1 MKARDLQTLS
11 DRDLLAEVQVMF
23 NGIDGDEATY
33 GLTAGDSLALTG
45 VLGPYETALDSLDA
59 SLATTAAAYGTRD
72 NTRDAVETEVSR
84 LMKAIRLGVGNDP
97 SKLAV
102 VNLDAYDTIA
112 TPAGEP
118 GTAPLA
124 VVDYEILK
132 HIIKFRDA
140 ANPDKRG
147 KPKGILGAEIWSKVG
162 GEPPASDSDYSMV
175 TLDTGSPHVIFYDM
189 EDAGKKVWYRLR
201 WVSTSQEKGG
211 WGEVVEATVNG

>member
-11 DRDLLAEVQVMF
+11 DRDLLAQVQLLF
-23 NGIDGDEATY
+23 DGIDGDEATY

-45 VLGPYETALDSLDA
+45 VLGPYETALDTLDA
-59 SLATTAAAYGTRD
+59 SLAATAAAYGGRD
-72 NTRDAVETEVSR
+72 NTRDDVESEVSR

-97 SKLAV
+97 SKLAA

-112 TPAGEP
+112 TPAGAP
-118 GTAPLA
+118 DTAPLA

-147 KPKGILGAEIWSKVG
+147 KPKGILGAEIWSKIG
-162 GEPPASDSDYSMV
+162 GDPPASDSDYTMV
-175 TLDTGSPHVIFYDM
+175 TLDTGSPHVIFYTI

-201 WVSTSQEKGG
+201 WVSTSGEKGG